1 MRSSL
6 IVAAC
11 AFALIFYYTP
21 ATAQQEVYHKGAIKI
36 DDVVSQFMNDWN
48 LQGGSLALVKDG
60 RLIYRQAYGKAD
72 VAIPTQPDHVFRI
85 ASLSK
90 PITAIA
96 IMKLVEA
103 GEIKLEDNVFG
114 ESGILNDD
122 NFQRISDRRIKEI
135 TVKDLLQHT
144 AGWDRNHGAEGDPM
158 FKEAII
164 EKVMGKPADSK
175 TIIEYMLTRKLDFA
189 PGTKF
194 SYSNLGYN
202 VLGRII
208 EKVSGI
214 SYAEYVQKNIL
225 DPLEITEMALAKNRF
240 DQKKPMEVV
249 YQVNQNEL
257 FAQNP
262 EHFPYGTF
270 NIEAMDSHG
279 GWLAS
284 ATDLAKILVASSG
297 MGSQRDV
304 VSPESVVEMM
314 APGDANA
321 NYGLGWCV
329 NEKGNRWHTGSL
341 IGASSMMVQLQNGVG
356 GVVLFNGNPLTGKY
370 FQSLDDM
377 MWMAMRE
384 VKNLPSEDLFLKSMP
399 EQQLNT
405 ELEIASDLL

>member
-1 MRSSL
+1 ML
-6 IVAAC
+6 IAAVC
-11 AFALIFYYTP
+11 TLAFIFHYTP
-21 ATAQQEVYHKGAIKI
+21 STAQQEAYHKGAIKI
-36 DDVVSQFMNDWN
+36 DDVVSKFMNDWN
-48 LQGGSLALVKDG
+48 LQGGSLALIKDG

-72 VAIPTQPDHVFRI
+72 VAIPTQPDHLFRI

-103 GEIKLEDNVFG
+103 EEIKLDDWVFG
-114 ESGILNDD
+114 ESGILNED
-122 NFQRISDRRIKEI
+122 NYQEISDKRIKEI

-144 AGWDRNHGAEGDPM
+144 AGWDRNQGAEGDPM
-158 FKEAII
+158 FKEAHI
-164 EKVMGKPADSK
+164 EKVMGHPADSK
-175 TIIEYMLTRKLDFA
+175 TIIEYMLTRKLDFD
-189 PGTKF
+189 PGTKY

-208 EKVSGI
+208 EKVSGM
-214 SYAEYVQKNIL
+214 SYSEYVQKNIL

-240 DQKKPMEVV
+240 DQRKPKEVV

-257 FAQNP
+257 FAQSP

-270 NIEAMDSHG
+270 NIEAMDAHG

-304 VSPESVVEMM
+304 ISPESVVAMM
-314 APGDANA
+314 APGNVNE

-341 IGASSMMVQLQNGVG
+341 IGASAMMVQLQNGVG

-370 FQSLDDM
+370 FQSMDEM

-384 VKNLPSEDLFLKSMP
+384 VKNLPSQDLFLKSMP